1 MAGARVLLSLHVGT
15 VPEDR
20 PPRPP
25 DLRREAPTGA
35 DGGFAFEGL
44 PPLGRMVFRVIDP
57 RSGVILAEATTWAG
71 GPENNRIVL
80 RTGVEGT
87 ASVRG
92 RVIDD
97 RSWPVAGAVA
107 LIGGVEVIV
116 PEAFVSDRGAK
127 RWTTGHPWIY
137 RSDVREHPDAPGI
150 VAVRDGRGRFLIP
163 GLWDMHV
170 HLTNAGELAC
180 QTLVANG
187 ITSVRDLGGEF
198 DVIEWMRERIAR
210 GALIGPRIF
219 CAGPFVDGLK
229 PGVADRLVVESAED
243 GRAVVDLLKRR
254 GVDFIKVHTAVPADA
269 YFSLLAAAKES
280 GLDVLGHLP
289 HAVDPTEAIAAGHA
303 SVEHIV
309 SLFEGPVVRAVRAGK
324 TQIEAIAEFTDEK
337 AAALARL
344 MAERGAYF
352 DPTLI
357 AYWSRSFQWDLLAV
371 PDPRE
376 RYVAASY
383 REYWKQFRDL
393 PDRPEV
399 RKLLAQAFD
408 RMLDQGVVALAEAAG
423 PVALA
428 VELGCAQRAR
438 AVARGTHGVIDFLAG
453 FLDPGGVGVERGQL
467 GKRLDALEGRFLG
480 GFAGGVRL
488 MLFLDAQHQLNDQKN
503 RQQGRE
509 QPDKNGNDDFLRG
522 GLGHLGVRIGHEKF
536 LRGVASKAGII
547 RKATPTGKG
556 GGPDGWTPFCKPAML
571 PPPRSRQTPCARS
584 SAG

>member
-1 MAGARVLLSLHVGT
+1 MIRWRRFFHYPCRSCGLAMIAMIVFSAFSVSSQ
-15 VPEDR
+15 
-20 PPRPP
+20 PPRLAIR
-25 DLRREAPTGA
+25 DVTLIDGTSAP
-35 DGGFAFEGL
+35 
-44 PPLGRMVFRVIDP
+44 P
-57 RSGVILAEATTWAG
+57 RSGMTVLVEG
-71 GPENNRIVL
+71 NRIISVGATANL
-80 RTGVEGT
+80 PLGT
-87 ASVRG
+87 
-92 RVIDD
+92 
-97 RSWPVAGAVA
+97 
-107 LIGGVEVIV
+107 VIV
-116 PEAFVSDRGAK
+116 
-127 RWTTGHPWIY
+127 
-137 RSDVREHPDAPGI
+137 
-150 VAVRDGRGRFLIP
+150 DGRGRFLIP

-170 HLTNAGELAC
+170 HLTNAGDLAC

-187 ITSVRDLGGEF
+187 ITSVRDLGGEL
-198 DVIEWMRERIAR
+198 DVIEWMRDRIAR

-254 GVDFIKVHTAVPADA
+254 GVDYIKVHTAVPADA

-344 MAERGAYF
+344 MAERGTYF

-408 RMLDQGVVALAEAAG
+408 RFLQITRIVHRERVK
-423 PVALA
+423 
-428 VELGCAQRAR
+428 
-438 AVARGTHGVIDFLAG
+438 FLAG
-453 FLDPGGVGVERGQL
+453 TDYLILGFGLHDELKWLVQAGLTPAEALAAATRNAAESAGQIRRLGTIEPGKIADLVL
-467 GKRLDALEGRFLG
+467 LDANPLADIANTSRIAAVIA
-480 GFAGGVRL
+480 AGHLYDRAA
-488 MLFLDAQHQLNDQKN
+488 LDAILE
-503 RQQGRE
+503 R
-509 QPDKNGNDDFLRG
+509 
-522 GLGHLGVRIGHEKF
+522 
-536 LRGVASKAGII
+536 VAQA
-547 RKATPTGKG
+547 AP
-556 GGPDGWTPFCKPAML
+556 
-571 PPPRSRQTPCARS
+571 SR
-584 SAG
+584 